1 MKKLGILRLFSTLTL
16 AAAGVL
22 GAANIKFNKE
32 EPKFESVSAA
42 AGKSTKEYPMIVNCY
57 GDLGTGFFDGCD
69 VGLHCW
75 GGDLETAVTVKIDKF
90 TNHMGV
96 GIFPKGAQYMK
107 VVRAVTGSL
116 PCSGWPS
123 KVHNEFGQWSFD
135 SGKNVITIKNWGG
148 DQEYNDN
155 KVVLF
160 KDMPVMFDTDSGV
173 GSWWYDGAT
182 QYCVAI
188 GNLNGWY
195 DYTHS
200 ESWHELTRI
209 GSTGYSYFVPSET
222 IICNGVVA
230 SRNKTGQTG
239 WGNKYNQ
246 STDMYVSY
254 GYNPLYTTQIESG
267 KTGSDQNW
275 GNKGASE
282 TADEYGCYF
291 MDKIT
296 CSGAGSITSPSSNWT
311 TVKNFYDGLTKDVQ
325 GAIYEASGSESG
337 SNIQKAMLQ
346 YDYIVFF
353 KQYSGYND
361 FIDRGDSPGKSYSG
375 NISPLMFSQKTN
387 NSLASI
393 IIVSFVGLTTI
404 AGYFFYKKRKEN

>member
-1 MKKLGILRLFSTLTL
+1 MKKNRVLKFVSILSM
-16 AAAGVL
+16 AAAGIFGIVS
-22 GAANIKFNKE
+22 AKSSKIV
-32 EPKFESVSAA
+32 ESVSAA

-57 GDLGTGFFDGCD
+57 GELGTGFFDGCD
-69 VGLHCW
+69 VGLYCW
-75 GGDLETAVTVKIDKF
+75 GGDLTTAKTVKIDKF

-107 VVRAVTGSL
+107 VVRAGSGLL
-116 PCSGWPS
+116 PCDGWPS

-135 SGKNVITIKNWGG
+135 SGKNIITIKSWGG

-173 GSWWYDGAT
+173 GSWWYDGSS

-188 GNLNGWY
+188 GNLSNWY
-195 DYTHS
+195 DYSHT

-209 GSTGYSYFVPSET
+209 GSTGYSYFIPSET

-230 SRNKTGQTG
+230 SRNQTGQTG
-239 WGNKYNQ
+239 WDKKYNQ

-267 KTGSDQNW
+267 KSGDNQNW

-291 MDKIT
+291 VDKIT
-296 CSGAGSITSPSSNWT
+296 CSGAGSITSASSNWT
-311 TVKNFYDGLTKDVQ
+311 TVKNFYDGLTKEVQ
-325 GAIYEASGSESG
+325 GECWSVSGNESG
-337 SNIQKAMLQ
+337 SNIEKAMLR

-361 FIDRGDSPGKSYSG
+361 FINRANSGGKSYSG
-375 NISPLMFSQKTN
+375 NVNPLIFGQNTN
-387 NSLASI
+387 SYLTAI
-393 IIVSFVGLTTI
+393 LIVSFIGVTTI
-404 AGYFFYKKRKEN
+404 GGYFFYKKRKEN